1 MTIAEGLIN
10 FLWSFT
16 DDSGASIKNIL
27 MDIVDGDPDVL
38 SVSPSS
44 DNTIKRYLNG
54 DEVRESNFQVFLKAY
69 TSENINRIQNTQL
82 IDKMKEWINRQSKKK
97 NFPQMEE
104 NRICRKIEANNGM
117 IYDINENGEGLYLL
131 QVKITYYEKWI
142 REKGD
147 EIL

>member
-10 FLWSFT
+10 FLWNFT

-82 IDKMKEWINRQSKKK
+82 IDKMKEWINRQSKKR

>member
-10 FLWSFT
+10 FLRSFT

-147 EIL
+147 EVL

>member
-147 EIL
+147 EVL